1 MGIHVVLVA
10 CLDFAV
16 IFLLLLGTNSLC
28 GYPQCL
34 CRALLA
40 AAAGSVC
47 CGACLLP
54 VTRFLANGYWRLS
67 VLAAVGLIA
76 FGHRVSGLRRT
87 GVFLILNLALMG
99 IATGLHDGLR
109 SALIAAA
116 CVAAVCILGMRGS
129 LYPGKYIPVE
139 LSYGGKM
146 LHILALRDT
155 GNTLRDPVTGKAV
168 LVIGADAAKELT
180 GLTAEQLHN
189 PLESIA
195 AQLLPGLR
203 LIPYRT
209 VGQPCGMLL
218 AVHLPQVRIGRYKG
232 GSVVAFAPEII
243 STDGTY
249 QALTGG
255 TL

>member
-16 IFLLLLGTNSLC
+16 IFLLLMGTNSLC
-28 GYPQCL
+28 GYPL
-34 CRALLA
+34 CFGRMLLA
-40 AAAGSVC
+40 AAVGSAC

-54 VTRFLANGYWRLS
+54 VTRFLAGGHWRLLI
-67 VLAAVGLIA
+67 LAAAGCIA
-76 FGHRVSGLRRT
+76 FGMGPAGLRRIA
-87 GVFLILNLALMG
+87 VFLVLNLALIGFALGMHG
-99 IATGLHDGLR
+99 SVLT
-109 SALIAAA
+109 ALIAAA
-116 CVAAVCILGMRGS
+116 CIVLLCVLGMRGTLGS
-129 LYPGKYIPVE
+129 GKYIPVE
-139 LSYGGKM
+139 LFYRGKM
-146 LHILALRDT
+146 LRILALRDT

-168 LVIGADAAKELT
+168 LVIGADAASALT
-180 GLTAEQLHN
+180 GLTQEQLHN

-195 AQLLPGLR
+195 AQPLPGLR

-209 VGQPCGMLL
+209 IGQPCGMLL
-218 AVHLPQVRIGRYKG
+218 ALHIPQVRIGNCKG
-232 GSVVAFAPEII
+232 GSVVAFAPDMI